1 MTIPETCPN
10 QGVHDDE
17 THDTTQTRL
26 RRPEPKRTGPIRNAS
41 GYFRDSHS
49 WGDDPHSPW
58 PEPADVIDDA
68 VTQGV
73 KLGYRVIGRHLQRG
87 REEAECLSEA
97 GEDRPAATDPDIQ
110 RLVHRVQDLSKDFGA
125 LCFDAVDLVAHSPLL
140 QRWLSRSDAGC
151 RADSTA
157 HGAAS
162 RTPAF
167 PIEIASRK
175 PAVVELQLTDP
186 GEAFQPGVHALYGGD
201 PAFPPLTRIEFRDDP
216 AYAAPVLAIAIPDQ
230 QPAGLYTGV
239 VVDRASNA
247 PKGAVSV
254 RILP

>member
-1 MTIPETCPN
+1 MTTPETCPSE
-10 QGVHDDE
+10 GVNKDE

-49 WGDDPHSPW
+49 WGEDPHPPW

-68 VTQGV
+68 ITQGV
-73 KLGYRVIGRHLQRG
+73 RLGYRVIGQHLERG
-87 REEAECLSEA
+87 REEAARLGDTTDEHPTA
-97 GEDRPAATDPDIQ
+97 DPDIQ
-110 RLVHRVQDLSKDFGA
+110 RLLHRVQDLSKDFGA
-125 LCFDAVDLVAHSPLL
+125 LCFDAVELIAHNPLL
-140 QRWLSRSDAGC
+140 QRWLSRGEAGSHT
-151 RADSTA
+151 DSATNN
-157 HGAAS
+157 AAA

-167 PIEIASRK
+167 PIEVASRK
-175 PAVVELQLTDP
+175 PAVVELQLTNP

-216 AYAAPVLAIAIPDQ
+216 AYTAPVLAIAIPDR

-247 PKGAVSV
+247 PKGTVSV
-254 RILP
+254 RILA